1 MKTIQGNLNIIE
13 KNIAKLNNNEINI
26 VIQMIKNQR
35 RRLSHQAGA
44 NLTVG
49 QKVQF
54 SGKGLTIKG
63 KLTKI
68 NQTTAIVADN
78 MSSRQWK
85 VSISLLEAA

>member
-1 MKTIQGNLNIIE
+1 MSNRRINEIQARIE
-13 KNIAKLNNNEINI
+13 NCTNEEINI